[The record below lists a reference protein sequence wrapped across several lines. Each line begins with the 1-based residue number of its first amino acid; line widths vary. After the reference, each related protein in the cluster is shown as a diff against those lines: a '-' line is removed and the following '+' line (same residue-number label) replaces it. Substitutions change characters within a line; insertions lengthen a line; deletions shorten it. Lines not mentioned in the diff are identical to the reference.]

1 MLLLMILLLL
11 LAWGKMGG
19 RGQDKLEVGDGLG
32 MGAEYHENCEL
43 ELELC
48 LILGL

>member
-1 MLLLMILLLL
+1 MLLLMLL
-11 LAWGKMGG
+11 LAWGKMRG

-32 MGAEYHENCEL
+32 MGAECHENSVGF
-43 ELELC
+43 ELC